1 MSRPKQ
7 ASIAA
12 FLIVALS
19 VPAAIAS
26 GEDATA
32 MDGAPQGPEVV
43 VLEAGAQPR
52 HELRYDLIEGQ
63 TEGFAMTAGG
73 AGRVTDQGTRSPWVE
88 TPAMTFTGTS
98 TVTAANEDG
107 TYDIEMVI
115 AEVAMTD
122 DDVDPAV
129 AEQLRAQMEGLTMR
143 YRIDERGRVLQSE
156 TTATPGALA
165 AGFQPGLI
173 DSLSVQM
180 VQPLPS
186 EPVGVGAV
194 WDVRSEA
201 IDPSLGYTMV
211 TTTTTTF
218 DALRPDGTFE
228 LSGEGRIGSPDQELV
243 IPGMPDSFK
252 ATLDELAGEVSYRW
266 VIDPTKVVVG
276 VEGGSTVVFAM
287 TIDTGDGAQ
296 SSEMEMRM
304 DMSQEPTTVVAA
316 DSDATAPP
324 AAGSQ
329 APTLSTPEDAIKE
342 YLAGVADA
350 DVGRI
355 LGATAVDEVSEGFRF
370 DLYSDRIYAFY
381 PQAQYAPSEHL
392 FFADITR
399 ALQAAKILDQVRML
413 AYSLLSEAPIGSE
426 AVPGT
431 ELEPDPLHWGQE
443 FVRQVDPSRLAGI
456 TLIDIVQPDPE
467 RADSEMMRS
476 LYAKQQ
482 ATLGADE
489 VSERL
494 AIISFEGETY
504 AVGFTLLRYGDEW
517 FVNLQSSPVAGT
529 DPIGIAMPY
538 TVEE

>member
-19 VPAAIAS
+19 VPTATAS

-32 MDGAPQGPEVV
+32 SDGAPQGPEVV
-43 VLEAGAQPR
+43 VLDAGAQPR

-63 TEGFAMTAGG
+63 TEGFAMTSGG
-73 AGRVTDQGTRSPWVE
+73 AGRFTDQGTRSPWVE
-88 TPAMTFTGTS
+88 TPPFVTTGLS
-98 TVTAANEDG
+98 TVTAAKEDG

-129 AEQLRAQMEGLTMR
+129 AEQLRVQMEGLLMR

-156 TTATPGALA
+156 TTATPEALA
-165 AGFQPGLI
+165 AGVQPGMI
-173 DSLSVQM
+173 DSMSVQM

-194 WDVRSEA
+194 WEVRSEA
-201 IDPSLGYTMV
+201 IDPNLGYTIF

-218 DALRPDGTFE
+218 DALQSDGSFE
-228 LSGEGRIGSPDQELV
+228 LSGQGQMGAPAQELS
-243 IPGMPDSFK
+243 IAGMPESYKF
-252 ATLDELAGEVSYRW
+252 ALDELAGELSYRW
-266 VIDPTKVVVG
+266 VIDPTKVVIDL
-276 VEGGSTVVFAM
+276 EGGSTIIFAM
-287 TIDTGDGAQ
+287 TTDMGDGAQ
-296 SSEMEMRM
+296 SSTMEMRM

-316 DSDATAPP
+316 DSDANAPA

-329 APTLSTPEDAIKE
+329 GPTLSTPEDAIKE

-350 DVGRI
+350 NVERI

-370 DLYSDRIYAFY
+370 DLHTDRIYAFY
-381 PQAQYAPSEHL
+381 ALAQYAPSEHP
-392 FFADITR
+392 FFAEITR

-413 AYSLLSEAPIGSE
+413 AYSLLSETPIGSE
-426 AVPGT
+426 TIRAT
-431 ELEPDPLHWGQE
+431 DLDPDPLHWGQE

-456 TLIDIVQPDPE
+456 TLIDIVHADPE
-467 RADSEMMRS
+467 RAEKEWYRS
-476 LYAKQQ
+476 LWSSRQ
-482 ATLGADE
+482 AELGADDAT
-489 VSERL
+489 ERL

-517 FVNLQSSPVAGT
+517 FVDFQSSAVAGT